1 MLHVHCIFH
10 LQLNPCVVHAVAKSS
25 TKEASKHDNQ
35 DAVDTFYSL
44 KCPGNSLKTILIAAG
59 FQMQDSDSWKD
70 VFVPGRG
77 LYTLERIQQERP
89 DVWRLIS
96 DELVLGLEDW
106 VTAVKARD
114 SHGLEGPERVNGY
127 QALLQWELLAT
138 FLQDSAYHFF
148 HHRNSPVFLQL
159 PIFDNPVFTDW
170 LLGDFRQ
177 SFLQLQLMAN
187 ICYKHIRDKRKET
200 ILLDVVFSERGQPVS
215 VTEQL
220 SMLHEVYDRIIHSG
234 DSSAQ
239 ASRQQIQEA
248 AAKTAAEELA
258 ASAVPHAG
266 DPGVV
271 AMPVG
276 GKLTLEQLWSAW
288 EPKKQGEGPDG
299 LRIYKAESL
308 DLYPSDQARRH
319 QMRWLRGQDD
329 MNRFDQYKQ
338 LFHTLDR
345 LVRKKNSGKR
355 RRDASNIMNKWRI
368 SLVSAPACPIST
380 VAGLAMALKQYAE
393 GKAMISGASGGKK
406 MQADGTMAK
415 QLTREKL
422 EFYFQLV

>member
-1 MLHVHCIFH
+1 MLAKRSVYVHCIFCS
-10 LQLNPCVVHAVAKSS
+10 QLSPCIVHAVSKSN
-25 TKEASKHDNQ
+25 TKEVSKHDNQ
-35 DAVDTFYSL
+35 DAVDTFYNL
-44 KCPGNSLKTILIAAG
+44 KCPGNSLKTVLIAAG

-70 VFVPGRG
+70 LFVPGRE
-77 LYTLERIQQERP
+77 LYPLERIQQERP
-89 DVWRLIS
+89 DVWKLIS
-96 DELVLGLEDW
+96 DKLVPGLEDW
-106 VTAVKARD
+106 VTAVKGRD
-114 SHGLEGPERVNGY
+114 SHGMEGPERVNGY

-159 PIFDNPVFTDW
+159 PIFHDPVFTDW

-177 SFLQLQLMAN
+177 CILQLQLMAN

-200 ILLDVVFSERGQPVS
+200 TLLDVVFSERGQPVRVS
-215 VTEQL
+215 EKR
-220 SMLHEVYDRIIHSG
+220 SMPHEVYNRIIHSG

-248 AAKTAAEELA
+248 AAKTAAEEQA

-271 AMPVG
+271 TMPVG
-276 GKLTLEQLWSAW
+276 SKLGLEQLWAAW
-288 EPKKQGEGPDG
+288 EPKKPGEGLDG

-319 QMRWLRGQDD
+319 QMRWLRGGDD
-329 MNRFDQYKQ
+329 MKRFDQYKQ

-345 LVRKKNSGKR
+345 LVRKKGSDHR
-355 RRDASNIMNKWRI
+355 ARDANGIMNNWRR
-368 SLVSAPACPIST
+368 SLVSTPACPINT
-380 VAGLAMALKQYAE
+380 VAGLAMALKQYA
-393 GKAMISGASGGKK
+393 
-406 MQADGTMAK
+406 D
-415 QLTREKL
+415 
-422 EFYFQLV
+422 

>member
-1 MLHVHCIFH
+1 M
-10 LQLNPCVVHAVAKSS
+10 
-25 TKEASKHDNQ
+25 
-35 DAVDTFYSL
+35 DTFYNL

-96 DELVLGLEDW
+96 DELVPGLEDW

-114 SHGLEGPERVNGY
+114 NHGLEGPERVNGY

-159 PIFDNPVFTDW
+159 PIFHNPVFTDW

-177 SFLQLQLMAN
+177 SILQLQLMAN

-200 ILLDVVFSERGQPVS
+200 TLLDVVFSERGQPIS
-215 VTEQL
+215 AAEQL
-220 SMLHEVYDRIIHSG
+220 SMLHEVYNRIVHAG

-239 ASRQQIQEA
+239 ASRHQIQEA

-276 GKLTLEQLWSAW
+276 SKLTLEQLWAAW
-288 EPKKQGEGPDG
+288 EPKKAGEGPDG
-299 LRIYKAESL
+299 LRIYKAETL
-308 DLYPSDQARRH
+308 DLYPSDQRRRH
-319 QMRWLRGQDD
+319 QMRWLRGKDD
-329 MNRFDQYKQ
+329 MNRFDQYKH
-338 LFHTLDR
+338 LFHTLDK
-345 LVRKKNSGKR
+345 LVRKKASGNR
-355 RRDASNIMNKWRI
+355 NRDALDRIIPNWRRSI
-368 SLVSAPACPIST
+368 FSTPACPINT
-380 VAGLAMALKQYAE
+380 VAGLATALKQYAE

>member
-1 MLHVHCIFH
+1 MCIVSSVR
-10 LQLNPCVVHAVAKSS
+10 NSTPCIVHAVAKSN

-35 DAVDTFYSL
+35 DAVDTWYSL
-44 KCPGNSLKTILIAAG
+44 KCPGNSLKTVLIAGG
-59 FQMQDSDSWKD
+59 FLMQESDSWKD

-96 DELVLGLEDW
+96 DELVPGLEDW

-114 SHGLEGPERVNGY
+114 SHGLDAFERVNGY
-127 QALLQWELLAT
+127 QALLQWELLST

-159 PIFDNPVFTDW
+159 PIFNNPIFTDW

-177 SFLQLQLMAN
+177 HILQLQLEAD

-200 ILLDVVFSERGQPVS
+200 TLLDVVFSEGGQPVS
-215 VTEQL
+215 VAEQL
-220 SMLHEVYDRIIHSG
+220 SMLHEVYNRIIHAG

-239 ASRQQIQEA
+239 ASRQQIQET

-266 DPGVV
+266 DSGVIT
-271 AMPVG
+271 MPVAA
-276 GKLTLEQLWSAW
+276 KLTLEQLWSAW
-288 EPKKQGEGPDG
+288 EPQKPGQGPDG

-308 DLYPSDQARRH
+308 DLYPSDQNRRH

-345 LVRKKNSGKR
+345 LVRKKASGSRK
-355 RRDASNIMNKWRI
+355 RDAGTIINNWRRSI
-368 SLVSAPACPIST
+368 FSVPACPIST
-380 VAGLAMALKQYAE
+380 VAGLAMALKQYAD
-393 GKAMISGASGGKK
+393 GKTVISGASGGQK
-406 MQADGTMAK
+406 MKADGTMAK

-422 EFYFQLV
+422 EFFFQLV